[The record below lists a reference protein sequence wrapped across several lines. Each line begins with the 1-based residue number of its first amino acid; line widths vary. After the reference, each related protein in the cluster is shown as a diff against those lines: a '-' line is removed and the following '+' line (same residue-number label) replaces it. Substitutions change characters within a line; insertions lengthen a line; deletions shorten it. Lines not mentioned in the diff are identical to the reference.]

1 MDLLLLM
8 MDEEY
13 FSRPFSNEFRHGC
26 VVSCEEVPI
35 FAMEGLP
42 RLGGSPSP
50 VPEQEPL
57 SADIRNYGFL
67 DDDLFYESDDQL
79 QDYFP
84 EDDMDADS
92 VVEDEDPEVK
102 EARRLFIE
110 SRWVTHTP
118 PLRAANPVTK
128 NQLFGRRLVVVA
140 TTKNVLPPSESEQ
153 QHEWRQRRKRIM
165 SEPPQKPASYTSIEC
180 F

>member
-1 MDLLLLM
+1 VSTLFFPNFFF
-8 MDEEY
+8 Y
-13 FSRPFSNEFRHGC
+13 FKQQD
-26 VVSCEEVPI
+26 
-35 FAMEGLP
+35 LP

-50 VPEQEPL
+50 VPEREPL

-67 DDDLFYESDDQL
+67 DLDDEFYDSGEQL
-79 QDYFP
+79 QDYYP
-84 EDDMDADS
+84 DDDMDANYS
-92 VVEDEDPEVK
+92 VDEDEDSEVE

-128 NQLFGRRLVVVA
+128 NQLFGRGVIVVT
-140 TTKNVLPPSESEQ
+140 TTKNVLAPSESEQQ